1 MSIKV
6 IIPIVLIVIIYICF
20 CWYDIF
26 KSARTKYLSKW
37 IWALICILSMPLGGI
52 LYFFMGRISQE
63 DFWND

>member
-6 IIPIVLIVIIYICF
+6 IIPIALIVTLYICF

-26 KSARTKYLSKW
+26 KSSRTRHLSKW

-52 LYFFMGRISQE
+52 LYFFMGRTSQE